1 MNQRNTR
8 VAVCRSMNQYAVL
21 AALAAD
27 PAAWRDP
34 GDYPSTAVCRLLLAL
49 ADWAAAEPAAWRA
62 SHLRFE
68 HPSWSAAK
76 VAAVLA
82 VSVEEARAALKASPL
97 CEADPAIFP
106 PTEAS
111 PEAASLTYR
120 RAVRLAERASA
131 SPTQWRVWRLR
142 FTGMPQRQ
150 AAEILGVSQQRVS
163 QLLRRPLLPPEPE
176 R

>member
-8 VAVCRSMNQYAVL
+8 VAVCRNLDQYAVL

-82 VSVEEARAALKASPL
+82 VPIPEARAAMKPAPL
-97 CEADPAIFP
+97 CEADPAVRG
-106 PTEAS
+106 A
-111 PEAASLTYR
+111 EAANPGAASRTYR
-120 RAVRLAERASA
+120 RAVLLAERASS

-142 FTGMPQRQ
+142 FKGMPQRQ

-163 QLLRRPLLPPEPE
+163 QLLRRPLLPPETE
-176 R
+176 S

>member
-8 VAVCRSMNQYAVL
+8 VAVCRKMDQYAVL
-21 AALAAD
+21 SALAAD
-27 PAAWRDP
+27 PAGWRGA
-34 GDYPSTAVCRLLLAL
+34 GDYPSTVVCRLLTAL

-62 SHLRFE
+62 SRLRFE

-82 VSVEEARAALKASPL
+82 VPVAEARAAMEPAPL
-97 CEADPAIFP
+97 CTAEPAVRRTADGAP
-106 PTEAS
+106 
-111 PEAASLTYR
+111 ASLTYR
-120 RAVRLAERASA
+120 RAVLLAERAST

-176 R
+176 S